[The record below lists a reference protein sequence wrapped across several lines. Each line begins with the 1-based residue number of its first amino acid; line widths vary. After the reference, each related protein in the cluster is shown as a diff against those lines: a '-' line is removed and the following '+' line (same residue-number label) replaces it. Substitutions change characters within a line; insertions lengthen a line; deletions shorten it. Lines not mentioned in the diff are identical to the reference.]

1 MHSNDYACFLS
12 PKPQFYGKTEIR
24 GVNKNLLELVP
35 DISFSGYDFSY
46 PGFYSDI

>member
-1 MHSNDYACFLS
+1 MTMHVFYLPNLS
-12 PKPQFYGKTEIR
+12 SMEKTDIC

-35 DISFSGYDFSY
+35 DISFSGYDFSH